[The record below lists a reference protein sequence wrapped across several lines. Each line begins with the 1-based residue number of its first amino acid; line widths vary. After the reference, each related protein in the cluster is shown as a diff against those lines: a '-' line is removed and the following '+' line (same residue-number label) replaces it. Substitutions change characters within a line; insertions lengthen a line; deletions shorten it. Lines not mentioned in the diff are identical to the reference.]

1 METTANRKKAEAKS
15 PAISD
20 EQLLLQYQKTGER
33 ALFELLVRRYERE
46 IYNYLRRYVGC
57 AEMAEDAFQGTFL
70 QVHLKCGQFD
80 TTRRFRPWLYAVATN
95 QAIDTQRRSKRHRMA
110 SLDRSTVGGEEE
122 GNWSDRLVGDTPDP
136 LMEAALRENG
146 QWVHSAV
153 AGLSDTMREVV
164 ELVYYQG
171 LKYREAAERLDIPVG
186 TVKSRLHA
194 AVQRL
199 GEIWAATHASQEPA

>member
-1 METTANRKKAEAKS
+1 MESTATRKKAEATS
-15 PAISD
+15 PALSD
-20 EQLLLQYQKTGER
+20 EQILLKYQETGER

-46 IYNYLRRYVGC
+46 IYSYLRRYVGC

-80 TTRRFRPWLYAVATN
+80 TSRRFRPWLYAVATN

-110 SLDRSTVGGEEE
+110 SLDRSNVAGDEER
-122 GNWSDRLVGDTPDP
+122 NWSDRLVGDAPDP

-153 AGLSDTMREVV
+153 ASLSDTMREVI

-171 LKYREAAERLDIPVG
+171 LKYREAAEQLDIPVG

-199 GEIWAATHASQEPA
+199 GETWAATHTAQEQP